1 MPTHTDAPGAWSSG
15 VGRRMRILWLKSGPL
30 HPLDSGGK
38 LRTYNMLRAMARQ
51 HTVTFLGLLPD
62 GTPPAVR
69 EAARE
74 YSATQRWIPWQ
85 EPGKRSAR
93 FLLDLARNF
102 LFSRRPYII
111 DKYYSPALC
120 EAIREEARPGRYD
133 VVVCDFPAPSLNLLR
148 AGVLGGPWASK
159 SAATADS
166 PSTGLGTLSLSK
178 GRPPTDRLGSAPG
191 MPPVVLFQHNVE
203 AMIWK
208 RMAETKTSPVVRAYF
223 RGQWRRMERYEQRLC
238 AACAGIIG
246 VSADDCRVMRE
257 QYGLG
262 NVLGDVPTGV
272 DVEYF
277 AEGAAGTEDAGRQ
290 AKPAEGG
297 APTSVAADTSLP
309 VCSAPAPAIDNAART
324 PALLFLGSMDWMPN
338 IDAVVWFAREIFAPI
353 QAAVPGVTLTIVGR
367 TPTPAVRQLAAA
379 NPAITVTGTV
389 PDVRP
394 YLRQAAVCV
403 VPLRAGGGT
412 RIKIF
417 EAMAAGLPVVSTRIG
432 AEGLP
437 VNDREH
443 LLLADRPAEF
453 AGAVVELLRQPE
465 LRRRLADNG
474 RELVRTRFSW
484 EQAAARFT
492 ELCAPLT
499 SAVGH

>member
-1 MPTHTDAPGAWSSG
+1 
-15 VGRRMRILWLKSGPL
+15 MRILWLKSGPL

-69 EAARE
+69 EAAHE
-74 YSATQRWIPWQ
+74 YSAAQRWIPWQ

-159 SAATADS
+159 SAAAEDS
-166 PSTGLGTLSLSK
+166 
-178 GRPPTDRLGSAPG
+178 RPPTDKLASAPG

-208 RMAETKTSPVVRAYF
+208 RMAETKTSSVVRAYF

-238 AACAGIIG
+238 AACAGVIG

-290 AKPAEGG
+290 AKPAEAGASNAEDPALPGVVVRVPPSGG
-297 APTSVAADTSLP
+297 SRCELKR
-309 VCSAPAPAIDNAART
+309 AR
-324 PALLFLGSMDWMPN
+324 PPSLLFLGSMDWMPN

-367 TPTPAVRQLAAA
+367 TPTPAVHQLAAA

-437 VNDREH
+437 VTDREH

-453 AGAVVELLRQPE
+453 AEAVVELLRQPE
-465 LRRRLADNG
+465 LRRRLAGNG
-474 RELVRTRFSW
+474 RQLVCTRFSW
-484 EQAAARFT
+484 EQAAARFAEICRHAVVARDT
-492 ELCAPLT
+492 ERPELT
-499 SAVGH
+499 NLRNTHGNL